1 MNENSMRNKLIMFFC
16 LGIFTFFLSGYILRG
31 IHPPQS
37 ILLMFLVYLI
47 LFGIGVFVSKERSR
61 DFVAT
66 AFVISFVALFLICAV
81 FFAWSAETGVIA
93 YDSSAM
99 DANFEE
105 NNLTLTDVNRLA
117 SQHYSVEE
125 ISPRA
130 SVVTADV
137 ELLDSQFK
145 TNYTVYRIK
154 IPVPAD
160 KKMTDDERPEHF
172 TLFVHQKDTDIGWR
186 SRPRNNSTYP
196 QEYVVDMIQ
205 LSFNVSDSGAGKY
218 AEAFGEKVKEINN
231 KNTELPDDIIRSYEP
246 MFVPHQPDISAI
258 VEFLNESG
266 NPSTE
271 ARGNGYY
278 LIEFYNYSL
287 PYDES
292 LPYGYKTAGSLFV
305 HTECL
310 KITHKAGNDE
320 YAILIDNMGTL
331 NVKINIGRG
340 GFSLEEGKVVLK
352 AMFENIGLNAE
363 LVDELEFGEIVV

>member
-37 ILLMFLVYLI
+37 IYLMLLVYLI
-47 LFGIGVFVSKERSR
+47 LFGIGILASKERSR
-61 DFVAT
+61 NFVAK

-81 FFAWSAETGVIA
+81 FFAWSADTGVIA

-99 DANFEE
+99 DANFEG
-105 NNLTLTDVNRLA
+105 NNLTLTNVSIQA
-117 SQHYSVEE
+117 SQYYSVEE

-145 TNYTVYRIK
+145 TNYTVYIIK
-154 IPVPAD
+154 ILVPAD
-160 KKMTDDERPEHF
+160 KKMTDDERPEYF
-172 TLFVHQKDTDIGWR
+172 TLFVHQKDTDLGWM
-186 SRPRNNSTYP
+186 SLPRNNSTYP
-196 QEYVVDMIQ
+196 QEYVVDMVK
-205 LSFNVSDSGAGKY
+205 LSFNVSDSEAGKY
-218 AEAFGEKVKEINN
+218 AEAFGEKVKETNN
-231 KNTELPDDIIRSYEP
+231 KNAGLVDYIIAYEP
-246 MFVPHQPDISAI
+246 MSVPHQPDIRAI

-266 NPSTE
+266 SPRTE
-271 ARGNGYY
+271 ARGDGYY
-278 LIEFYNYSL
+278 LIEF
-287 PYDES
+287 YDES

-320 YAILIDNMGTL
+320 YTILIDNMGTL